1 MLRAISRVAL
11 AAILGVLMP
20 VALAIPVLAASPMVQ
35 VGVSASPSPNVSP
48 GKAVLFVV
56 DVTYSG
62 SSTVNHVDAA
72 SSASSGTFLKS
83 WVDGVP
89 CDAQSCSLGS
99 FAGGSDSAT
108 LLFIYRA
115 GASGSVTDTVTV
127 TTGEGSN
134 DSSNAS
140 HTDTFYGYSDP
151 IGVETDIN
159 LGVATLLPDA
169 LFPGFDLGTVD
180 TGLDGLGS
188 GNPHGTQ
195 LTFPGAAAQGTLAT
209 IKDVKAEDSPC
220 PATFKSAAKCFG
232 GGSDLSVL
240 FGADVSPYLKVTV
253 AWSAG
258 ELRKGVSEKTIQI
271 VHIFRPPGTNA
282 DTVQVISNIC
292 SLPTPAATELPCRTA
307 GRLSTDGTGTVLVT
321 LYLKHNGLIKGW

>member
-89 CDAQSCSLGS
+89 CNAQSCSLGS
-99 FAGGSDSAT
+99 FAGGGDSAR
-108 LLFIYRA
+108 LLFLYQA
-115 GASGSVTDTVTV
+115 GAVGTVVTDTITV
-127 TTGEGSN
+127 TTGEGPN
-134 DSSNAS
+134 DSSHAS
-140 HTDTFYGYSDP
+140 HQDTFGGSASVNVENDSD
-151 IGVETDIN
+151 
-159 LGVATLLPDA
+159 LGVATLLPDSV
-169 LFPGFDLGTVD
+169 FPGLATVD
-180 TGLDGLGS
+180 TGLTGLGTA
-188 GNPHGTQ
+188 NPHGTS
-195 LTFPGAAAQGTLAT
+195 LTFPGAAPQGTLAAVL
-209 IKDVKAEDSPC
+209 DVVAGC
-220 PATFKSAAKCFG
+220 PASFKSASKCFG
-232 GGSDLSVL
+232 QGSDLSVL
-240 FGADVSPYLKVTV
+240 SGADVSPYLKVTV

-258 ELRKGVSEKTIQI
+258 ELPSGVSEKTIQI
-271 VHIFRPPGTNA
+271 VHIFGNTS
-282 DTVQVISNIC
+282 QVISKTC
-292 SLPTPAATELPCRTA
+292 SSATPAASELPCRTA
-307 GRLSTDGTGTVLVT
+307 GSLDGTTVLVT